1 MSSEEL
7 FALIALATVG
17 TFTPGPNTALSATI
31 AANHGLRR
39 ALPFVCAVPAGWG
52 LLLVLN
58 AAGLGVIVLGYPP
71 LRWGLLA
78 AGVLYLLWL
87 AWKLASTQRL
97 SEAALG
103 PVVGFKQGVMLQFI
117 NIKAWFLALSV
128 VSGWVIGHDDTV
140 ARLLE
145 TLPIFMFFGLTS
157 NLTYAWIGASLRHWL
172 RGPNDTA
179 KRLQWFNRLMA
190 LALLSTVVWMV
201 RSAALQAA

>member
-1 MSSEEL
+1 MSNEEL

-58 AAGLGVIVLGYPP
+58 AAGLGVMVLGYPP

-78 AGVLYLLWL
+78 AGVFYLLWL
-87 AWKLASTQRL
+87 AWKLANTQHL
-97 SEAALG
+97 SEAAIG

-179 KRLQWFNRLMA
+179 QRLQWFNRVMA
-190 LALLSTVVWMV
+190 LALLGTVVWMV
-201 RSAALQAA
+201 RSALQVP

>member
-7 FALIALATVG
+7 FALIALTTVG
-17 TFTPGPNTALSATI
+17 TFTPGPNTALSATL

-58 AAGLGVIVLGYPP
+58 AAGLGVMVLGYPP

-128 VSGWVIGHDDTV
+128 ASGWVIGHDNTV

-179 KRLQWFNRLMA
+179 QRLQWFNRFMA
-190 LALLSTVVWMV
+190 LALLGTVVWMV
-201 RSAALQAA
+201 RSAALQAT

>member
-1 MSSEEL
+1 MSNEEL
-7 FALIALATVG
+7 MALIALATVG

-52 LLLVLN
+52 VLLILN
-58 AAGLGVIVLGYPP
+58 AAGLGVMVLGYPP

-87 AWKLASTQRL
+87 AWKLANTQHL
-97 SEAALG
+97 SEAAIG

-128 VSGWVIGHDDTV
+128 VSGWVIGHDDTLT
-140 ARLLE
+140 RLLE

-172 RGPNDTA
+172 RGPNNTA
-179 KRLQWFNRLMA
+179 QRLLWFNRIMAMA
-190 LALLSTVVWMV
+190 LLTTVVWMI
-201 RSAALQAA
+201 RSALQAP